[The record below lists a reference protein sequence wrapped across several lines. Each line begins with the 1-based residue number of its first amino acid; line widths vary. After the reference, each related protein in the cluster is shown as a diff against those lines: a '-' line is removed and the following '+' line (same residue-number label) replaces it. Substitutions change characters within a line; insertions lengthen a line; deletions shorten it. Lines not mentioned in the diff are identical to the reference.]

1 MRETTGGPSQLG
13 SLNVDPASEKCS
25 TNDISGATLLQHS
38 SGRSWD
44 PGLPARATSS
54 ELTRVREGHYSRRKD

>member
-1 MRETTGGPSQLG
+1 MRETTGGPSQLE
-13 SLNVDPASEKCS
+13 SLNVDPASENCS
-25 TNDISGATLLQHS
+25 TNDISGATLLQYS

-44 PGLPARATSS
+44 PGLPARLTSS